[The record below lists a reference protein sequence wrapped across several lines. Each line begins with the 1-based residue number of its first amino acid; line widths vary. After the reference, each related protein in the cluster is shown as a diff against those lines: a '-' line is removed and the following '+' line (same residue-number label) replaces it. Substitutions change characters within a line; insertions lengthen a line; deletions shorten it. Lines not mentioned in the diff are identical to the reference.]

1 MLGRIFENSSITLQE
16 MRILRREVRED
27 FREIRRDLRSQDR
40 RLARMESK
48 GGSDALKIEKW
59 ILRTLTIG
67 IPALTL
73 MLTGDAK
80 TTVDLFK
87 ALLRLHGGS

>member
-40 RLARMESK
+40 RLAHMESK

-59 ILRTLTIG
+59 ILRSLTIG
-67 IPALTL
+67 IPLLTL

-80 TTVDLFK
+80 TAVDLLK
-87 ALLRLHGGS
+87 ALLK